1 MATKRKITVKVPPPE
16 VEETE
21 DRLKPVVMRRD
32 PGWRGWFL
40 GDYLRYWYFIGCL
53 MVDAFILL
61 QVWQMVE
68 PGLSVSVP
76 IIILVAM
83 VIAEALLYL
92 ALWGRDGR
100 WKKT

>member
-1 MATKRKITVKVPPPE
+1 
-16 VEETE
+16 
-21 DRLKPVVMRRD
+21 
-32 PGWRGWFL
+32 
-40 GDYLRYWYFIGCL
+40 
-53 MVDAFILL
+53 
-61 QVWQMVE
+61 VWQMVE

-76 IIILVAM
+76 IIILIAM